1 MGKRKII
8 LTHDSKLSNFDK
20 LLNDIFTTEIPSKF
34 VDKVVVTDKNGNVGE
49 KLGSQIK
56 GAIPLNP
63 NVDSPLSKIWNNE
76 TDTVEIFLNI
86 GKVEKFV
93 KEQTSK
99 LFNKYE

>member
-1 MGKRKII
+1 
-8 LTHDSKLSNFDK
+8 
-20 LLNDIFTTEIPSKF
+20 LNDIFTTEIPSTF